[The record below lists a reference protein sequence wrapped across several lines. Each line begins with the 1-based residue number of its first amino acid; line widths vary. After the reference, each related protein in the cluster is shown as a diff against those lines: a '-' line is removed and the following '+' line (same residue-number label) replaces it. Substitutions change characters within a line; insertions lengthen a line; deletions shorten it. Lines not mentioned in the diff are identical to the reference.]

1 MCPGTPE
8 LNDDC
13 LFDCL
18 KQCENDISPAL
29 RALELPFKENKIK
42 ISYFGFKRREEV
54 AGITLISFLT
64 GNGYGSKR
72 NAPQMLPWQNRESL
86 QCYPACCWH
95 HCKQTS

>member
-29 RALELPFKENKIK
+29 RALELPFKEKKIK
-42 ISYFGFKRREEV
+42 ISYFGFKRRGEI
-54 AGITLISFLT
+54 AGITLISFL
-64 GNGYGSKR
+64 
-72 NAPQMLPWQNRESL
+72 NREWVLFKKECSINVTMAKLGESTMSPSMLLASL
-86 QCYPACCWH
+86 
-95 HCKQTS
+95 

>member
-29 RALELPFKENKIK
+29 RALELPFKENILLW
-42 ISYFGFKRREEV
+42 V
-54 AGITLISFLT
+54 
-64 GNGYGSKR
+64 
-72 NAPQMLPWQNRESL
+72 
-86 QCYPACCWH
+86 
-95 HCKQTS
+95 

>member
-29 RALELPFKENKIK
+29 RALELPFKKK
-42 ISYFGFKRREEV
+42 TKLKYL
-54 AGITLISFLT
+54 TLGLK
-64 GNGYGSKR
+64 GEGK
-72 NAPQMLPWQNRESL
+72 LL
-86 QCYPACCWH
+86 V
-95 HCKQTS
+95 